1 MDIKTED
8 YNKIISFI
16 QKKIKNPS
24 LELEI
29 RLCGNKFNNTLNN
42 IRLNQLEFQRLLQQL
57 TVSKD
62 LNGLGLKYENSQS
75 LDITCE
81 SITQRVIINDTD
93 NIKKY
98 WLMDNLLSSNIK
110 YSGLQKELVDNLD
123 LNDYSI
129 RFSLCNETVLDKVS
143 DEIEY
148 EKKLFRYK
156 NRYSIFSEDK
166 MFRFDLSEV
175 KTSDGNTIKES
186 HLFKKQNEYEIEIEY
201 IGNSKDKDDIFNQ
214 LIHNIGILISLYQD
228 SYYIVSQKTYDET
241 KSLYSSITGTDR
253 FIAANPITLQLKNVS
268 KTKKYI
274 NIHNNY
280 AVTYKA
286 DGERNFLLVNN
297 DLFLINNNFHIR
309 SLGISNKSWNG
320 TLFECEFVNNNTVLI
335 YDILFHI
342 KKDVRN
348 RPLLGSNSRQSMI
361 DEFINVIES
370 NDIYK
375 VSKKEHKT
383 STDIYKTINELLD
396 DASKLTYTT
405 DGLIFTPIDEKY
417 PTNGGTWEY
426 LFKWKPESLNSIDFL
441 IKVMKEKTLDIKLP
455 YLLHNKMVQYK
466 KVELMVSGYREV
478 YNSNT
483 NKREKKCIPIEFKPF
498 NQEPQIANIVLDNDI
513 MYAIDE
519 QDNTKE
525 LMESDQI
532 IEFIYDNTEPNEL
545 FRWKPIRVRHDK
557 TLKYKEGYTM
567 FGNYEKVAND
577 IWKSILHPVTE
588 SIIRTGEI
596 DTDVNLIE
604 NSYVD
609 EYYSSNNSNTDPNKR
624 LAYQKFHTIYVKR
637 TLLSKVRK
645 MLDFPNEEHGSLL
658 DVGFGKLGDMPN
670 WKHNKISFVFGIDNS
685 SNNYENAVQIYK
697 ETPKPKPDIRLVLG
711 DFAKLVFPN
720 YDCALDSHSEAIM
733 KKSLF
738 SKYQFDIVSSYFS
751 LTYFY
756 ENEISIR
763 TFFQNVN
770 DNLKIGGYLIGTC
783 FDGQKIIEAFGN
795 TKLMEGKKQG
805 KTIWKIEKLYRNG
818 KFNYSSPLFGKEIN
832 VFVSSIGKT
841 FKEHLINFEYL
852 KKLAL
857 EYNFELIEDKSFE
870 ELYANMSI
878 KKNYSNI
885 VDEITEDEKTFSFFN
900 REFIFKKKEHSPVSL
915 FTKLQTKIKK
925 ASKVSKK

>member
-1 MDIKTED
+1 MDIKSED

-42 IRLNQLEFQRLLQQL
+42 IRLNQLEFQRLVQQL

-62 LNGLGLKYENSQS
+62 LNGLGLKFKNNKS

-81 SITQRVIINDTD
+81 SITQRVMINDID

-98 WLMDNLLSSNIK
+98 WLMDNLLSSNIEYLGIK
-110 YSGLQKELVDNLD
+110 KQFIDNLD
-123 LNDYSI
+123 INDYSL
-129 RFSLCNETVLDKVS
+129 RFSLCDETELNEIS

-156 NRYSIFSEDK
+156 NRYSIFSEDE

-175 KTSDGNTIKES
+175 KMSEGNTIKES
-186 HLFKKQNEYEIEIEY
+186 NLFKKKNEYEIEIEY
-201 IGNSKDKDDIFNQ
+201 IGDSKDKDDIFDK

-228 SYYIVSQKTYDET
+228 SYYIVSQKIYDT
-241 KSLYSSITGTDR
+241 IKTLYVSITGTEK
-253 FIAANPITLQLKNVS
+253 FIAANPITLQLKNVTKS
-268 KTKKYI
+268 KKYI

-286 DGERNFLLVNN
+286 DGERNFLIIH
-297 DLFLINNNFHIR
+297 DSLFLINNNFHIR
-309 SLGISNKSWNG
+309 LLGINNKSWNDSI
-320 TLFECEFVNNNTVLI
+320 FECEFVNNTVLI
-335 YDILFHI
+335 YDILYRN

-361 DEFINVIES
+361 DEFVSKVES

-375 VSKKEHKT
+375 VTKKDHKT
-383 STDIYKTINELLD
+383 SPDIFETINNLLNNVD
-396 DASKLTYTT
+396 KLSYTT
-405 DGLIFTPIDEKY
+405 DGLIFTPISEKY
-417 PTNGGTWEY
+417 PKNGGTWEY
-426 LFKWKPESLNSIDFL
+426 LFKWKPEELNSIDCL
-441 IKVMKEKTLDIKLP
+441 IKVMKEKNVDIKLP
-455 YLLHNKMVQYK
+455 YSLYNKMIQYK
-466 KVELMVSGYREV
+466 KIQLMVSGYREV

-483 NKREKKCIPIEFKPF
+483 NKREKKCIPVEFKPF
-498 NQEPQIANIVLDNDI
+498 NQESQVANIILENDM
-513 MYAIDE
+513 MYAID
-519 QDNTKE
+519 DKNNTKE
-525 LMESDQI
+525 LIEDDQI
-532 IEFIYDNTEPNEL
+532 VEFVYDNNKSNEL
-545 FRWKPIRVRHDK
+545 FKWKPIKIRHDK
-557 TLKYKEGYTM
+557 TLKYKEGFTM

-577 IWKSILHPVTE
+577 IWKSIIHPVTE
-588 SIIRTGEI
+588 TIIRTGEI
-596 DTDVNLIE
+596 DENINFIE

-637 TLLSKVRK
+637 NLLSRVRK
-645 MLDFPNEEHGSLL
+645 MLNFPNEEHGSLF

-670 WKHNKISFVFGIDNS
+670 WKHNKISFVFGMDNS

-697 ETPKPKPDIRLVLG
+697 ETPKPKPEIRLVLG
-711 DFAKLVFPN
+711 DFSKLVFPN
-720 YDCALDSHSEAIM
+720 YDCALDSHSKSIM

-738 SKYQFDIVSSYFS
+738 SKYQFDIVTSYFS

-770 DNLKIGGYLIGTC
+770 DNLKIGGFLIGTC
-783 FDGQKIIEAFGN
+783 FDGKKVIELLD
-795 TKLMEGKKQG
+795 KKKVIEGKKNE
-805 KTIWKIEKLYRNG
+805 KTIWKIEKLYRSG
-818 KFNYSSPLFGKEIN
+818 KFNYSKALFGKEIN
-832 VFVSSIGKT
+832 VFISSIGKS
-841 FKEHLINFEYL
+841 FKEHLVNFEYL
-852 KKLAL
+852 RTLAL
-857 EYNFELIEDKSFE
+857 EYNLELIEDNSFE
-870 ELYANMSI
+870 ELYSNMSS

-885 VDEITEDEKTFSFFN
+885 VDEMTEDEKVFSFLN
-900 REFIFKKKEHSPVSL
+900 KQFIFEKKEHSPVSL
-915 FTKLQTKIKK
+915 LTKLQTKIKK
-925 ASKVSKK
+925 LQKKDKE